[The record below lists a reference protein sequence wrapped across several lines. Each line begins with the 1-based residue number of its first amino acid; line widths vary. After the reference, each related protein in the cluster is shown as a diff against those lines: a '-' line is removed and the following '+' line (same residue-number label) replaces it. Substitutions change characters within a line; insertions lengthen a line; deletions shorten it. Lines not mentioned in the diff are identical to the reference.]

1 LVIPIIHNYLL
12 GLNPFADLKR
22 SNTEKTNAWP
32 RFGGLLSSKILV
44 VDDEATIL
52 KMMELVLANAG
63 YTVTTA
69 SSGTEAL
76 NTYGNGANFDL
87 LITDYKMPGMT
98 GIELESEI
106 LKRDPSAKVLLVSG
120 YGGIDTALEALNKG
134 AMDFLRKPF
143 TPDALRDS
151 VRSVIERD
159 RKQSPVTAVCR
170 EFSRQSINGSSFELK
185 EKEYDDQFGDLTCT
199 FEVTTQSSVVP
210 LIVVMPAFIQE
221 LIKAYIDSEDVPCGG
236 RFFEAICEETV
247 STELREHGGV
257 PSTGT
262 IVIDNLTK
270 EVQKWIDSMVS
281 VAVAT

>member
-1 LVIPIIHNYLL
+1 M
-12 GLNPFADLKR
+12 
-22 SNTEKTNAWP
+22 
-32 RFGGLLSSKILV
+32 SSKILV
-44 VDDEATIL
+44 VDDESTIL

-63 YTVTTA
+63 YSVTTA
-69 SSGTEAL
+69 HGGHEAL
-76 NTYGNGANFDL
+76 EVYGNGANFDL
-87 LITDYKMPGMT
+87 LITDYKMPEMN
-98 GIELESEI
+98 GIELEGEI
-106 LKRDPSAKVLLVSG
+106 LRRDPSAKVLLVSG

-143 TPDALRDS
+143 TPDALRDA

-185 EKEYDDQFGDLTCT
+185 EKEYDEQFGDLRCL
-199 FEVTTQSSVVP
+199 FEVTTQTGVVP
-210 LIVVMPAFIQE
+210 LVVVMPAFIQE
-221 LIKAYIDSEDVPCGG
+221 LIKAYIDSDEVPCGG

-247 STELREHGGV
+247 SSALRENNGV
-257 PSTGT
+257 PPNEE

>member
-1 LVIPIIHNYLL
+1 M
-12 GLNPFADLKR
+12 
-22 SNTEKTNAWP
+22 
-32 RFGGLLSSKILV
+32 SSKILI

-63 YTVTTA
+63 YTITTA
-69 SSGTEAL
+69 ESGQEAL
-76 NTYGNGANFDL
+76 EVYGNGANFDL
-87 LITDYKMPGMT
+87 LITDYKMPGMN
-98 GIELESEI
+98 GIELEGEV
-106 LKRDPSAKVLLVSG
+106 LRRDPSAKVLLVSG

-185 EKEYDDQFGDLTCT
+185 DKEYEEQYGDLICS
-199 FEVTTQSSVVP
+199 FEVTTHTGVQP
-210 LIVVMPAFIQE
+210 LTVVMPAFIQE
-221 LIKAYIDSEDVPCGG
+221 LIKAYIDSDEVPCGG

-247 STELREHGGV
+247 ASVLKESSGV
-257 PSTGT
+257 PPTDT

-270 EVQKWIDSMVS
+270 EVQRWIDSMVS